1 MKPINYCMYLVLV
14 YVTKAHK
21 WVFSFW
27 KDWSGDCIK
36 LERCL
41 MFINLLERNVCKHML
56 NPTEHGLGQQIPAD
70 LALRFFLL
78 SS

>member
-1 MKPINYCMYLVLV
+1 MKPTNYCMYLVLM

-21 WVFSFW
+21 WIFSLW

-41 MFINLLERNVCKHML
+41 VFITLLETNVCKHML
-56 NPTEHGLGQQIPAD
+56 NPTVHGLGQQILTD
-70 LALRFFLL
+70 LALSCLLL